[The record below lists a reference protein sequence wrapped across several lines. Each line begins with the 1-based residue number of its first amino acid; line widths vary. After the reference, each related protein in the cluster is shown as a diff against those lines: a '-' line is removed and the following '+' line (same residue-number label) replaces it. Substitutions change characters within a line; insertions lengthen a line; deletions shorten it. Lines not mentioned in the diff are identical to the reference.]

1 MLVSSGFDGLIK
13 LWSLKNLGQGKL
25 KLIREFKAANARI
38 QRVLLTEDSR
48 FIISY
53 SWEDGEVK
61 VMNSNTGE

>member
-25 KLIREFKAANARI
+25 SLIRKFRAANASI